1 MLVCA
6 QVAGDP
12 RRPAEIKRYQRPVAN
27 PDDAH
32 TDALLIAALIFGMAG
47 LMFKAS
53 PQIPDD
59 CIGAFGSLHGLVPA
73 NEGEAEGSLFSTCTI
88 H

>member
-1 MLVCA
+1 MHASVNLSSYTLIARV

-47 LMFKAS
+47 LMFKAIL
-53 PQIPDD
+53 QIFNDRTAVIGTLD
-59 CIGAFGSLHGLVPA
+59 CLV
-73 NEGEAEGSLFSTCTI
+73 
-88 H
+88 